1 MFGGILRGRRGVSEL
16 VASLTMLLIVSI
28 AGTLLYS
35 YSVNALSSSWS
46 SFSLLTH
53 HRIERAQERF
63 SIIAIWW
70 STSDQLNLTILN
82 YGKIEIA
89 IDAVYMN
96 GKAVTSFISGKGTM
110 ATSGN
115 ITFVRFASPIAIT
128 EGQIYEIAAVTER
141 GSRDVVY
148 WKA

>member
-1 MFGGILRGRRGVSEL
+1 MLRDILRDRRGVSEL
-16 VASLTMLLIVSI
+16 IASLTMLLIVSV

-35 YSVNALSSSWS
+35 YSVSVLSSSWS
-46 SFSLLTH
+46 SFYLLTH

-70 STSDQLNLTILN
+70 NTGSQLNLTILN
-82 YGKIEIA
+82 YGKIELT

-96 GKAVTSFISGKGTM
+96 GKAVTSFISGKGAM
-110 ATSGN
+110 ATRGN
-115 ITFVRFASPIAIT
+115 IVFVRFDSPIVIT
-128 EGQIYEIAAVTER
+128 EGQTFEVSVVSER